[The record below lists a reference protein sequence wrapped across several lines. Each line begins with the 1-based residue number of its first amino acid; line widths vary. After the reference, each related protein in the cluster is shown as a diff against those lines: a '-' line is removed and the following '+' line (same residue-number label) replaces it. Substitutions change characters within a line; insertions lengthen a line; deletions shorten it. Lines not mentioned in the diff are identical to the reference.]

1 MRQISWLLA
10 ALVAASPA
18 LAEDRGVV
26 IANADY
32 AHADAVAEAPTEAL
46 GAALEAAGFA
56 VVAGTDMAVADARGA
71 VADLL
76 RPDDDPGARLVLL
89 NGHFLHGAGDA
100 WFMGVDAQRPDL
112 LAAGAQGI
120 SLSTLMGLLRGA
132 SPGAVLLLGSD
143 NAAMD
148 HAPGLQDGI
157 GPLVPPAGVTVITG
171 PPEAV
176 TAAGEALL
184 KPGAAVGDVLAA
196 DDRLAMVA
204 GGDAALVLV
213 AGAAGTAA
221 APKDSDRDLWARA
234 AAADTPEAY
243 RDYLAAWPTGLY
255 ANAAQERLDRLGAV
269 GSDRD
274 LWAEAAAANTMA
286 AYDDYLT
293 RYPEGEFAAA
303 ALKRRDEL
311 RPAAAPA
318 PAPAPVTAPAPV
330 VRAPAPVPQAVPG
343 QAAETRL
350 GLSRADRVSIQ
361 RRLNALGYA
370 TGGADGI
377 LGSRSRQAI
386 RSWQQQN
393 GYAATGYLTGDQI
406 ALMRDQ
412 AGTQA
417 SQREREDEA
426 YWARTGAQG
435 GAANLRAYLERYPDG
450 RYARTARDRLA
461 EIDGATASEREQR
474 AWDQARRADSVQSYT
489 DYLQNWPRGAHADQ
503 ARQRLDR
510 QLRRGVLD
518 GNPLQISPE
527 AIIRELLR

>member
-18 LAEDRGVV
+18 FAEDRGVV

-32 AHADAVAEAPTEAL
+32 AHADAVAEAQTEAL
-46 GAALEAAGFA
+46 AAALEAAGFA
-56 VVAGTDMAVADARGA
+56 VVAGADMAVADARGA

-100 WFMGVDAQRPDL
+100 WFMGVDAERPDL
-112 LAAGAQGI
+112 LGAGAQGI

-143 NAAMD
+143 DAAMD
-148 HAPGLQDGI
+148 HAAGLQDGI
-157 GPLVPPAGVTVITG
+157 GPLVPPAGVTVISG

-184 KPGAAVGDVLAA
+184 KPGTAVGDVLAA
-196 DDRLAMVA
+196 DDRLVMVA

-213 AGAAGTAA
+213 AGTGDAAA
-221 APKDSDRDLWARA
+221 APKESDRDLWARA

-243 RDYLAAWPTGLY
+243 RDYLAAWPAGLY
-255 ANAAQERLDRLGAV
+255 AKAAQERLDRLGAV
-269 GSDRD
+269 RSDRD
-274 LWAEAAAANTMA
+274 LWAEAAAANTLA
-286 AYDDYLT
+286 AYEDYLA

-303 ALKRRDEL
+303 ARKRRDEL
-311 RPAAAPA
+311 RPAAAPVPVTV
-318 PAPAPVTAPAPV
+318 PAPAASAP
-330 VRAPAPVPQAVPG
+330 APAPVPQAAPG

-350 GLSRADRVSIQ
+350 GLSRADRVTIQ
-361 RRLNALGYA
+361 RRLNALGYS

-377 LGSRSRQAI
+377 FGSRSRQAI
-386 RSWQQQN
+386 RGWQQQN
-393 GYAATGYLTGDQI
+393 GYAVTGYLTGDQI

-412 AGTQA
+412 AGALT

-426 YWARTGAQG
+426 YWQRTGAQG

-461 EIDGATASEREQR
+461 EIDGPSVSDREQR
-474 AWDQARRADSVQSYT
+474 AWEQARRADTVQAYT
-489 DYLQNWPRGAHADQ
+489 VYLQNWPRGAHAEQ

-518 GNPLQISPE
+518 DNPLQISPE